1 MPLNLTWVD
10 LAFSGTKGYPSQV
23 KRHSLP
29 FQEEAVLKYLV
40 VPLTFAL
47 DCTYVQV
54 LVQLYMANT
63 CRRVFGKPDDQ
74 ECRLY
79 VCVSVCSPHMS
90 RHLPSGSGMTQT
102 CCRRRLCR

>member
-10 LAFSGTKGYPSQV
+10 LAFSGTKGYPGQV

-47 DCTYVQV
+47 DCTLPELPVQ
-54 LVQLYMANT
+54 
-63 CRRVFGKPDDQ
+63 R
-74 ECRLY
+74 
-79 VCVSVCSPHMS
+79 
-90 RHLPSGSGMTQT
+90 
-102 CCRRRLCR
+102 

>member
-10 LAFSGTKGYPSQV
+10 LAFSGTKGYPGQV

-47 DCTYVQV
+47 DCTYRG
-54 LVQLYMANT
+54 LQLLWYT
-63 CRRVFGKPDDQ
+63 LKSDYFI
-74 ECRLY
+74 L
-79 VCVSVCSPHMS
+79 
-90 RHLPSGSGMTQT
+90 
-102 CCRRRLCR
+102 